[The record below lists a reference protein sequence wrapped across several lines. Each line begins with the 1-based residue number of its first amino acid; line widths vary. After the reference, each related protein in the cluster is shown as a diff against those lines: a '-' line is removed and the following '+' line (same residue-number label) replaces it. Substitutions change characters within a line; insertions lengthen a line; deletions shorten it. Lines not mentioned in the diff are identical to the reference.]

1 MNFLQFPPDSSDTS
15 AEKMEQNDNEEKT
28 KSEELN
34 HSPSNLDKNIISIT
48 TEKDFKLSHPEE
60 FNDAFLGVDILG
72 PYKKQSD
79 EYEIANDHDQ
89 HSSNAAPVD
98 HNVSFNSLYGVLFSD
113 EEHTH
118 TPSIASSPFKSPSTM
133 STTTQS
139 TSTTTP
145 KPPSKNL
152 TDNAIPLKLITIIN
166 NTKKESPTKYEIP
179 QRKNNKII
187 DPTDEPLVENLP
199 TTEMPSTTKSEAENN
214 ADLTILRDV
223 FLSSLN
229 RAPIINSDIPDDLLH
244 KSPLFL
250 SRPINKFGIS
260 TASFSS
266 INSLESKHNFQV
278 NPIRSELDLIIP
290 ELNKN
295 KHNNEFSHTNN
306 FSSENYQVLPA
317 DDTNISNTES
327 YVVNPVDV
335 DKLKEHHSNGETKI
349 YTPPHKDPAGLLKLA
364 GCNIYGR
371 MYRVGRI
378 IAELSSSCL
387 ECRCT
392 EVGVS
397 CTPLNC

>member
-1 MNFLQFPPDSSDTS
+1 MLDLICFSDAS
-15 AEKMEQNDNEEKT
+15 DMPADIVEL
-28 KSEELN
+28 SENKENGKIDELN
-34 HSPSNLDKNIISIT
+34 QTASHLDKNIISIT
-48 TEKDFKLSHPEE
+48 TEKYFKLPPPEE

-72 PYKKQSD
+72 PYKKQSE
-79 EYEIANDHDQ
+79 EYEVASDNEQ
-89 HSSNAAPVD
+89 SSSNHGSVD
-98 HNVSFNSLYGVLFSD
+98 HNISFNSLYGVLFSE
-113 EEHTH
+113 EEHNH
-118 TPSIASSPFKSPSTM
+118 TPTVATTPSKSSSV
-133 STTTQS
+133 
-139 TSTTTP
+139 TSTTIQFTSTSTP
-145 KPPSKNL
+145 KPPAKNL
-152 TDNAIPLKLITIIN
+152 TDNGIPLKLITILN
-166 NTKKESPTKYEIP
+166 NTKKESPTKIEIP

-199 TTEMPSTTKSEAENN
+199 TTEIPSSTKIDSESNEN
-214 ADLTILRDV
+214 LTILRDV

-229 RAPIINSDIPDDLLH
+229 RPSIGNSDISEDLLH

-250 SRPINKFGIS
+250 SRPINKFGIG

-266 INSLESKHNFQV
+266 LNSLESKHNFQA

-295 KHNNEFSHTNN
+295 QQNNDFSHTNN

-335 DKLKEHHSNGETKI
+335 DKLKQHHSNGETKI
-349 YTPPHKDPAGLLKLA
+349 YTPQHKDPAGLLKLA

>member
-1 MNFLQFPPDSSDTS
+1 MDLNENDERTQAEESSQTSLNF
-15 AEKMEQNDNEEKT
+15 
-28 KSEELN
+28 
-34 HSPSNLDKNIISIT
+34 DKQIISIT
-48 TEKDFKLSHPEE
+48 TEKDINLPLHPEE
-60 FNDAFLGVDILG
+60 YNDAFLGVDILG
-72 PYKKQSD
+72 PYKKQSE
-79 EYEIANDHDQ
+79 EYEITSDNDHKSP
-89 HSSNAAPVD
+89 HGGPVD
-98 HNVSFNSLYGVLFSD
+98 HNISFNSLYGVLFSE

-118 TPSIASSPFKSPSTM
+118 TPLVASTPSKSSDI
-133 STTTQS
+133 
-139 TSTTTP
+139 TSTAIHPTSISTP
-145 KPPSKNL
+145 KPPSKNI
-152 TDNAIPLKLITIIN
+152 TDNGIPLKLITILN
-166 NTKKESPTKYEIP
+166 NTKKESPTKIEIP

-187 DPTDEPLVENLP
+187 DPTDETLVENLP
-199 TTEMPSTTKSEAENN
+199 TTEMPTSTKSETENN
-214 ADLTILRDV
+214 ENLTILRDM

-229 RAPIINSDIPDDLLH
+229 RPPISNTDIPDDLLH

-250 SRPINKFGIS
+250 SRPINKFSIS

-266 INSLESKHNFQV
+266 LNSLESKHNFQT

-306 FSSENYQVLPA
+306 FSLENYQVLPA

>member
-1 MNFLQFPPDSSDTS
+1 M
-15 AEKMEQNDNEEKT
+15 
-28 KSEELN
+28 
-34 HSPSNLDKNIISIT
+34 
-48 TEKDFKLSHPEE
+48 
-60 FNDAFLGVDILG
+60 GVDILG
-72 PYKKQSD
+72 PYKKQSE
-79 EYEIANDHDQ
+79 EYEVANDNDRNT
-89 HSSNAAPVD
+89 NAGPVD
-98 HNVSFNSLYGVLFSD
+98 HNISFNSLYGVLFSD

-118 TPSIASSPFKSPSTM
+118 TPIPSQSSS
-133 STTTQS
+133 S
-139 TSTTTP
+139 TSTQSVTMTTTS
-145 KPPSKNL
+145 KPPPKNS
-152 TDNAIPLKLITIIN
+152 TDNTIPLKLITIIN
-166 NTKKESPTKYEIP
+166 NTKKESPTKFEIP

-187 DPTDEPLVENLP
+187 DPTDETLVENLP
-199 TTEMPSTTKSEAENN
+199 TTEMPTSIKSATESSENL
-214 ADLTILRDV
+214 AILRDV

-229 RAPIINSDIPDDLLH
+229 RAPIVSSDMSEDMLH
-244 KSPLFL
+244 KAPLFL
-250 SRPINKFGIS
+250 SRPINKFGIGTS
-260 TASFSS
+260 GFSNL
-266 INSLESKHNFQV
+266 NSLESKHNFQA

-295 KHNNEFSHTNN
+295 KHNTEFSHTNN
-306 FSSENYQVLPA
+306 FSSENYQILPA

-335 DKLKEHHSNGETKI
+335 DKLKEHHSNGGTKI